1 VRRTDD
7 NALSF
12 ATFFV
17 LKGRSSPA
25 HSPTQMAATI
35 LCVDDDIQALDLR
48 ARVLEQVGYRV
59 LSAHSATQ
67 ALEAFRSGSI
77 DAVILD
83 YWLPGSNGIK
93 VATEF
98 KSLKPHIPIVMLSG
112 SETILDEVV
121 GRVDRWLVKG
131 NIEPKDLLST
141 LDDLLSRRTA
151 R

>member
-1 VRRTDD
+1 MT
-7 NALSF
+7 
-12 ATFFV
+12 ATV
-17 LKGRSSPA
+17 LC
-25 HSPTQMAATI
+25 I
-35 LCVDDDIQALDLR
+35 DDDIEALDLR
-48 ARVLEQVGYRV
+48 RRVLEQVGYRV

-67 ALEAFRSGSI
+67 ALEIFRSGSI

-83 YWLPGSNGIK
+83 YWLPGTNGIK

-98 KSLKPHIPIVMLSG
+98 KSLKPHVPIVMLSG

-141 LDDLLSRRTA
+141 LDDLLTRRSA

>member
-1 VRRTDD
+1 MT
-7 NALSF
+7 
-12 ATFFV
+12 
-17 LKGRSSPA
+17 
-25 HSPTQMAATI
+25 ATI

-48 ARVLEQVGYRV
+48 ARVLETGGYRV
-59 LSAHSATQ
+59 LSVHSATQ

-83 YWLPGSNGIK
+83 YWLPGTNGIK

-98 KSLKPHIPIVMLSG
+98 KSLKPHVPIIMLSG

-131 NIEPKDLLST
+131 NIEPKQLLST

-151 R
+151 Q